1 MIAPTSYK
9 LPALFYQVLA
19 LITMGSIFSAIGS
32 GINAIISAIAN
43 VIMTIVSVIV
53 TIIVTIID
61 VILDILCCN
70 CFGGRTRRTGTHS
83 YRFGGGTGV

>member
-1 MIAPTSYK
+1 
-9 LPALFYQVLA
+9 
-19 LITMGSIFSAIGS
+19 MGSIVSAIGG

-70 CFGGRTRRTGTHS
+70 CFGGRRRRTGTHKF
-83 YRFGGGTGV
+83 RWGARRGVGTGTY